1 MILCCGEALI
11 DMIPVE
17 AAGGRTAFVPHPGG
31 AIFNTAIA
39 LARLD
44 VDTGLLSGVSRDAFG
59 ALLADT
65 LDDNGVSTAHLI
77 RSDRLTT
84 LAMVHL
90 KDGSADYA
98 FYDENSAGR
107 MVTPQDLPDLPDSID
122 ALYFGGISLVAE
134 PAAEA
139 YSALLDRSYRERVV
153 MIDPNIRPSFV
164 TDETSYRTRLDR
176 MIRQS
181 DILKVSDED
190 LQWLTPGSG
199 SLQDKAQAF
208 LGKGPSVVIVTQG
221 AAGATAYFGASSMSV
236 PALPAKV
243 VDTVGAGDTFNAGV
257 LCGLADRGCLTKRA
271 LATISGPSM
280 AHALTLGAKVSAITV
295 SRAGANPPWA
305 SELGR

>member
-17 AAGGRTAFVPHPGG
+17 AAGGKTAFVPHPGG

-39 LARLD
+39 LARLG
-44 VDTGLLSGVSRDAFG
+44 VETGLLSGVSHDAFG
-59 ALLADT
+59 AMLAGT
-65 LDDNGVSTAHLI
+65 LEDNGVSTAHLI
-77 RSDRLTT
+77 RSERLTT

-90 KDGSADYA
+90 KDSSASYA

-107 MVTPQDLPDLPDSID
+107 MVTPDDLPSLPDTVD

-139 YSALLDRSYRERVV
+139 YSALLDRAYRNRVV
-153 MIDPNIRPSFV
+153 MIDPNIRTSFIQDV
-164 TDETSYRTRLDR
+164 SAYRNRLDR

-181 DILKVSDED
+181 DIIKVSDED
-190 LQWLTPGSG
+190 LEWLSPDKG
-199 SLQDKAQAF
+199 SLQQKAKAY
-208 LGKGPSVVIVTQG
+208 LEKGPSVVIVTQG
-221 AAGATAYFGASSMSV
+221 ADGATAYFGANSMTV
-236 PALPAKV
+236 PALPTKV

-257 LCGLADRGCLTKRA
+257 LCGLADRGCLSKRA
-271 LATISGPSM
+271 LATISGSSM

-305 SELGR
+305 NELGR

>member
-17 AAGGRTAFVPHPGG
+17 AAGGKTAFVPHPGG

-39 LARLD
+39 LSRLG
-44 VDTGLLSGVSRDAFG
+44 VETGLLSGVSRDEFG
-59 ALLADT
+59 AMLAST
-65 LDDNGVSTAHLI
+65 LENNGVSTAHLI

-90 KDGSADYA
+90 KDGSARYA

-107 MVTPQDLPDLPDSID
+107 MVTPDDLPKLPDTVD

-139 YSALLDRSYRERVV
+139 YSALLDREYKDRVV
-153 MIDPNIRPSFV
+153 MIDPNIRASFV
-164 TDETSYRTRLDR
+164 TDEVAYRNRVDR

-181 DILKVSDED
+181 DIMKVSDED
-190 LQWLTPGSG
+190 LEWLSVDSG
-199 SLQDKAQAF
+199 SIQQKAKAF

-221 AAGATAYFGASSMSV
+221 ADGATAYFGGGSMTV

-257 LCGLADRGCLTKRA
+257 LCGLADRGCLSKRA

-280 AHALTLGAKVSAITV
+280 AHALTLGAKVAAITV
-295 SRAGANPPWA
+295 ARAGANPPWA